1 LKYFQDF
8 TIKFKIGATFA
19 LTLLAFTMMTGY
31 ILVNLAQ
38 TNNSINLIVES
49 DAKKIKLAARINQNL
64 LEIARAEKNI
74 VLAKDQREMDV
85 YALFTERTRDEMR
98 DRRKELRDLSDI
110 KGQRLLDRFSEV
122 WERYL
127 LVNEE
132 VRKLTRINAN
142 VRANILSQ
150 KKALPVFEMASNVIT
165 SILDRNTDE
174 ATSLTDIESL
184 LNNAQR
190 IRQASHVYR
199 YLVEI
204 QRAEKNLL
212 LSNTQQERDDFAL
225 ATESLIKSLD
235 RSLKKLT
242 EIVSEKSK
250 SDLYRFKERYDQYVL
265 IHQQVRALSLENSNV
280 RAFDLSSAEG
290 RQLIDSAQNI
300 MASIVQHSEYHLD
313 QHKQNSDDILSKSIR
328 NVLFLLSMILLLT
341 SAFASLIVQTTSG
354 GLALLKSVTTAIAD
368 GNLDISMGR
377 VTNDELGELA
387 QDIGRMQ
394 KSLLQ
399 VSQERKANEWLSTAL
414 VRLSS
419 KVAGEQPMHALID
432 NVIAEL
438 CHTTEA
444 NLGTLYLFD
453 NKGKTPMLN
462 LAGGFGFDAS
472 GDLVKQ
478 FLLGDGL
485 VGLAANLQEPV
496 GLDDIP
502 ADYVKI
508 RSSLG
513 ETPPR
518 HLTAIAC
525 YHEGQLKG
533 VVELGN
539 LQRLSEIQLRYLA
552 NAMPVIG
559 VTIGTAQNREKLH
572 QALAKAKSLNE
583 EAQSQQKTMEVLNGE
598 LAEQNKLLAIE
609 KKNVEDA
616 NRAKTTFLATMSHEI
631 RTPINGIVG
640 MLDVLR
646 RIPPGDEQGK
656 MLSMINDSAF
666 TLMSII
672 DEILDFSKVE
682 AGKTELEEL
691 SVTLED
697 LLDGVCQTLLPIA
710 GQKSIDLIT
719 FCDPDLPQY
728 LADPGRIRQILY
740 NLVGNAIK
748 FTNNTPDNPGRVTIS
763 IETGKTAT
771 GSPLTLFKIA
781 DNGIGIDAIEQQE
794 LFEPFIQ
801 AESSITRKYGGTG
814 LGLTICKRLCE
825 LMGGE
830 ILVDSELG
838 VGTLFTVSL
847 PLQAC
852 SQPNFNRNFVLENT
866 RVLFLTEEDSV
877 CDFISRYLKCERVE
891 LSEVPSS
898 QIADLSM
905 QQLQGTSELVVIV
918 MVKQGYANDIDAK
931 LEQLRILFPAT
942 LQLSF
947 VAVSRGT
954 LGGARRIAA
963 DTLQIDCSTLS
974 MRKFIDV
981 VTVAAGLASDLAISS
996 SSWGQPKMA
1005 LPRLI
1010 KIAGH
1015 ANHKLLVAEDNLTNQ
1030 KVLKH
1035 QLDLMGLTADMANDG
1050 EEALKMWSENRDKY
1064 SLLLT
1069 DCHMPRLDGYDLTR
1083 AIRELEHGDNRL
1095 PIIAVTADAMSEARR
1110 RCFDAGMDD
1119 YITKP
1124 LRLEIL
1130 SEKLAG
1136 WLSEGNK
1143 IFAIQPVKV
1152 HNAGDVATTAVANDF
1167 NHEVINANTL
1177 PELLGSDDPKLLTE
1191 FYHDFLESAS
1201 ITMENMCHAIDE
1213 GSVNEVSALAHK
1225 LKSSVISVGA
1235 QAFYECC
1242 LQMEI
1247 WGNSGDSN
1255 VLKQKKKKLQLH
1267 MQQVREWILQHHPKA
1282 N

>member
-1 LKYFQDF
+1 MKYFQDF

-19 LTLLAFTMMTGY
+19 VTLLAFTMMTGY

-74 VLAKDQREMDV
+74 VLAKNQREMDV
-85 YALFTERTRDEMR
+85 YALFTERTLDEMR
-98 DRRKELRDLSDI
+98 DRRKELRDLTDI
-110 KGQRLLDRFSEV
+110 KGQRLLDSFSEV

-127 LVNEE
+127 LVNKE

-142 VRANILSQ
+142 VRANNLSQ
-150 KKALPVFEMASNVIT
+150 KEALPVFEMASNVIT

-212 LSNTQQERDDFAL
+212 LSNTQQEKDDLAL

-235 RSLKKLT
+235 KSLKELT
-242 EIVSEKSK
+242 EIVTEKSK
-250 SDLYRFKERYDQYVL
+250 SDLYRFKDRYDQYML
-265 IHQQVRALSLENSNV
+265 INQQVRALSLENSNV
-280 RAFDLSSAEG
+280 RAFELSSAEG

-300 MASIVQHSEYHLD
+300 MASIVQHSEYKLD
-313 QHKQNSDDILSKSIR
+313 QYQQTGDDILSKSIR
-328 NVLFLLSMILLLT
+328 NVLLLLSVILLLT

-354 GLALLKSVTTAIAD
+354 GLALLKSATTAIAD

-377 VTNDELGELA
+377 ITNDELGELA

-419 KVAGEQPMHALID
+419 MVAGEQPIHALID

-444 NLGTLYLFD
+444 RLGTLYLFD
-453 NKGKTPMLN
+453 NQGKMPILN

-485 VGLAANLQEPV
+485 VGLAANLKEPV

-502 ADYVKI
+502 DDYVKI

-513 ETPPR
+513 ETTPR

-552 NAMPVIG
+552 DAMPVIG

-572 QALAKAKSLNE
+572 HALAKAKSLNE
-583 EAQSQQKTMEVLNGE
+583 EARSQQKSMGVLNDD

-609 KKNVEDA
+609 TKNVEDA

-646 RIPPGDEQGK
+646 RLPPGEDHGK
-656 MLSMINDSAF
+656 MLSTVNDSAF
-666 TLMSII
+666 NLLTII

-682 AGKTELEEL
+682 AGKIELEKI

-710 GQKSIDLIT
+710 GQKNIDLIT
-719 FCDPDLPQY
+719 FCDPELPRY

-748 FTNNTPDNPGRVTIS
+748 FTDTTPENSGRVTIS
-763 IETGKTAT
+763 IETSKSAT
-771 GSPLTLFKIA
+771 GTPLTLFKIA
-781 DNGIGIDAIEQQE
+781 DNGIGIDAIVLQE
-794 LFEPFIQ
+794 LFDPFIQ
-801 AESSITRKYGGTG
+801 AESSITRKYGGSG
-814 LGLTICKRLCE
+814 LGLSICKRLCE

-838 VGTLFTVSL
+838 VGTLFTMAL
-847 PLQAC
+847 PLQTC

-866 RVLFLTEEDSV
+866 RILFLTEEDSV
-877 CDFISRYLKCERVE
+877 CDFISRYLQCERVE

-898 QIADLSM
+898 QIANLPM
-905 QQLQGTSELVVIV
+905 QQLQGVSELVVIV
-918 MVKQGYANDIDAK
+918 LAKQRSANDIDAK
-931 LEQLRILFPAT
+931 LEQLRALFPAT

-947 VAVSRGT
+947 VTVSRGRRRV
-954 LGGARRIAA
+954 ARRTAD
-963 DTLQIDCSTLS
+963 DTLQIDCSALS
-974 MRKFIDV
+974 RRAFINV
-981 VTVAAGLASDLAISS
+981 VSVAAGLAPDSTMLSS
-996 SSWGQPKMA
+996 PSLPA
-1005 LPRLI
+1005 VTPLPRI
-1010 KIAGH
+1010 VEIAGS
-1015 ANHKLLVAEDNLTNQ
+1015 ANYRLLVAEDNETNQ
-1030 KVLKH
+1030 KVIKY
-1035 QLDLMGLTADMANDG
+1035 QLGLMGLTADFANDG
-1050 EEALKMWSENRDKY
+1050 EEALKMWSENRNKY

-1083 AIRELEHGDNRL
+1083 AIRELEHGDNSL
-1095 PIIAVTADAMSEARR
+1095 PIIAVTADAMPEARR

-1143 IFAIQPVKV
+1143 MFAIQPAKV
-1152 HNAGDVATTAVANDF
+1152 HNAGDLATTAVTNDI

-1177 PELLGSDDPKLLTE
+1177 SELLGSDDPKLLTE

-1201 ITMENMCHAIDE
+1201 ITMEDICHAIDE

-1225 LKSSVISVGA
+1225 LKSSVISIGA
-1235 QAFYECC
+1235 QEFYECC

-1255 VLKQKKKKLQLH
+1255 ALKQKKKKLQRH
-1267 MQQVREWILQHHPKA
+1267 MQQARDWILQHHPKA